1 MLGDMTSRER
11 LLNLVHGLNDQQVD
25 ELLVVAT
32 NRFPVPNA
40 LGVLPDASRLDAS
53 WRAEELFQDGS
64 SRG

>member
-1 MLGDMTSRER
+1 MTSRER

-40 LGVLPDASRLDAS
+40 RGVLPDAGRHDAS

-64 SRG
+64 GRG

>member
-1 MLGDMTSRER
+1 MTSRER

-40 LGVLPDASRLDAS
+40 HGLLTDATGRHDAS

-64 SRG
+64 SRA